1 MANKTLQEPTRV
13 LSWGGQAQGE
23 GVRGEV
29 NPSSRG
35 AYEVLFTPTRLAPHL
50 WRADLGCSNNVLA
63 IEPLAAQ
70 MRYTSYQ
77 NI

>member
-1 MANKTLQEPTRV
+1 MQGV
-13 LSWGGQAQGE
+13 GGGL
-23 GVRGEV
+23 

-63 IEPLAAQ
+63 TEPLAAQ